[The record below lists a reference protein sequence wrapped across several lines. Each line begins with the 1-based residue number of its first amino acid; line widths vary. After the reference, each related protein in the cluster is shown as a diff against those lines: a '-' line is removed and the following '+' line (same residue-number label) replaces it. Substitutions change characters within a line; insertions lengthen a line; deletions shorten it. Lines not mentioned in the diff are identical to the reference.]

1 MSEND
6 QDGSEPQ
13 AGLLF
18 IGGKWVEGVGE
29 PFASIEPTQGD
40 EIWAGP
46 AAGKADLDQAMDAAF
61 DAADDWA
68 DAPFET
74 REAIVRRFGEQVKA
88 HHDAFART
96 IARETG
102 KPMWEAR
109 AEVGLVVAKIDHAVR
124 AYHVRTGTHESQ
136 PADGVLQRVW
146 HKPHG
151 VVAVFG
157 PFNFPAHLPN
167 GHIIPALLAGNCVL
181 FKPSEQT
188 PLVAE
193 EMVKLWETAGIPKG
207 VLQLLQGERE
217 TGELIAAHEELDGLY
232 FTGSPRTGEI
242 LARQFAAQPG
252 KILALEM
259 GGNNPLVVGS
269 QVSDVRAAV
278 HDILLSAYL
287 SGGQRCT
294 CARRLYVPRGAAG
307 DALVA
312 ALTEAVPKLRVGP
325 WDSKT
330 EPFMGPLISVKAAD
344 GILSAQTRLMALG
357 ARALVEARRLKLGRA
372 FLSPGLLDCSDL
384 NRMPDEEHF
393 GPLLRLV
400 RYDTFADAIDAAND
414 TRFGLAAGLLSENDA
429 EWKQFRLRIR
439 AGVVNRN
446 RPTTGASGAAPFGGI
461 GASGNHRPSAFYAA
475 DYCAYPVAT
484 MESARCELPA
494 KPTPGL
500 EL

>member
-6 QDGSEPQ
+6 NDDSQSQ
-13 AGLLF
+13 AGLLY
-18 IGGKWVEGVGE
+18 IGGEWVEGVGE
-29 PFASIEPTQGD
+29 PFASIEPTNGD

-61 DAADDWA
+61 DAADEWA
-68 DAPFET
+68 DAPFGT
-74 REAIVRRFGEQVKA
+74 REAVVRRFGEQVQA
-88 HHDAFART
+88 HQDAFACT

-102 KPMWEAR
+102 KPLWEAR
-109 AEVGLVVAKIDHAVR
+109 AEVGLVIAKIDHSVR
-124 AYHVRTGTHESQ
+124 AYHTRTGTHESQ
-136 PADGVLQRVW
+136 ADGVHQRVW

-151 VVAVFG
+151 VVAVLG

-167 GHIIPALLAGNCVL
+167 GHIVPALLAGNCVL

-193 EMVKLWETAGIPKG
+193 EMVKLWQAAGIPKG

-242 LARQFAAQPG
+242 LLRQFASQPG

-259 GGNNPLVVGS
+259 GGNNPIVVGS
-269 QVSDVRAAV
+269 QISDVRAAV

-287 SGGQRCT
+287 STGQRCT
-294 CARRLYVPRGAAG
+294 CARRLYVPRGKAG
-307 DALVA
+307 DELVA
-312 ALTEAVPKLRVGP
+312 ALVEAVPKLRVGT
-325 WDSKT
+325 WDSTT

-344 GILSAQTRLMALG
+344 NILSAQTRLMALG
-357 ARALVEARRLKLGRA
+357 ARALVEARRLKIGRA

-400 RYDTFADAIDAAND
+400 RYGKFSDAIDAAND

-429 EWKQFRLRIR
+429 EWRQFRLRIR
-439 AGVVNRN
+439 AGVINRN

-484 MESARCELPA
+484 LEATRSEMPA
-494 KPTPGL
+494 KPAPGI
-500 EL
+500 EP

>member
-1 MSEND
+1 MSMD
-6 QDGSEPQ
+6 HQDEAER
-13 AGLLF
+13 AGKLYLN
-18 IGGKWVEGVGE
+18 GAWVEGIGE

-61 DAADDWA
+61 DALEDWA

-74 REAIVRRFGEQVKA
+74 RETVVRAFGAQLEQHQDALASVIA
-88 HHDAFART
+88 H
-96 IARETG
+96 ETG
-102 KPMWEAR
+102 KPLWESR
-109 AEVGLVVAKIDHAVR
+109 AEVGLMRAKIDHSVR
-124 AYHVRTGTHESQ
+124 AYHARTGSSSVEQ
-136 PADGVLQRVW
+136 DGVTQQVW

-157 PFNFPAHLPN
+157 PFNFPGHLPN
-167 GHIIPALLAGNCVL
+167 GHIVPALLAGNCVL

-193 EMVKLWETAGIPKG
+193 ETVKLWHAAGIPNG
-207 VLQLLQGERE
+207 VLQLLQGGRE
-217 TGELIAAHEELDGLY
+217 TGEMIAAHEELDGLY
-232 FTGSPRTGEI
+232 FTGSARTGEV
-242 LARQFAAQPG
+242 LAKQFATQPG
-252 KILALEM
+252 KKILALEM

-269 QVSDVRAAV
+269 KVSDVRAAV
-278 HDILLSAYL
+278 HDILLSAFL
-287 SGGQRCT
+287 SAGQRCS
-294 CARRLYVPRGAAG
+294 CARRLYVPRGNAG
-307 DALVA
+307 DSLVA
-312 ALTEAVPKLRVGP
+312 ALVEAIPRLRVGA
-325 WDSKT
+325 WDSQP

-357 ARALVEARRLKLGRA
+357 GRALVEAKRLKIGRA
-372 FLSPGLLDCSDL
+372 FLSPGLIDCSDL
-384 NRMPDEEHF
+384 NRVPDEETF
-393 GPLLRLV
+393 GPLLKLV
-400 RYDTFADAIDAAND
+400 RYANFQQAIDAAND
-414 TRFGLAAGLLSENDA
+414 TRYGLAAALISEDDA

-446 RPTTGASGAAPFGGI
+446 RPTTGASGAAPFGGV

-484 MESARCELPA
+484 MDAARCELP
-494 KPTPGL
+494 KTLEPGI